1 MRALYSIVL
10 LLSLFL
16 TSCSSKQDNIVIYKE
31 FKNQE
36 WERFEYLTGDFDIN
50 KASQKYD
57 IVMEVAVNDSYPN
70 VYENHQTD
78 APLLLNLTIKNPDGN
93 GGRSKDFKFTLKD
106 KDGNWKADK
115 KNGCYVFRLPIIG
128 EMSFS
133 DKGTY
138 NFKVENKYPKDPL
151 QGIKSIKIEC
161 LATNK

>member
-16 TSCSSKQDNIVIYKE
+16 TSCSSKQDNIVIYRE

-70 VYENHQTD
+70 VYENH
-78 APLLLNLTIKNPDGN
+78 
-93 GGRSKDFKFTLKD
+93 
-106 KDGNWKADK
+106 
-115 KNGCYVFRLPIIG
+115 
-128 EMSFS
+128 
-133 DKGTY
+133 
-138 NFKVENKYPKDPL
+138 
-151 QGIKSIKIEC
+151 
-161 LATNK
+161 

>member
-1 MRALYSIVL
+1 MRVLPSIVL

-16 TSCSSKQDNIVIYKE
+16 SSCSNKQDNIVIYRE
-31 FKNQE
+31 FQNQE
-36 WERFEYLTGDFDIN
+36 WERFEHLTGVFNVN

-57 IVMEVAVNDSYPN
+57 VVMEVAVNDNYPN
-70 VYENHQTD
+70 IYENHQSD
-78 APLLLNLTIKNPDGN
+78 ASLLFNLSIKNPDGN
-93 GGRSKDFKFTLKD
+93 GGRSKDFRFTLKD
-106 KDGNWKADK
+106 KDGNWKADR

-161 LATNK
+161 VTSK